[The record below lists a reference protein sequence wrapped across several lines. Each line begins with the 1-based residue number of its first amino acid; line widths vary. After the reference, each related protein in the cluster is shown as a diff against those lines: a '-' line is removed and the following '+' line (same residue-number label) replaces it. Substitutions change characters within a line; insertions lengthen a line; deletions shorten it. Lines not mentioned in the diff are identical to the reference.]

1 MDSGENPTPEDAY
14 DEMAD
19 TYERETEKNLYN
31 AEIKFLGTTDLVPDV
46 TGDRV
51 LDAGCGA
58 GRYTEWLLERGAD
71 VVSVDVSEEMLD
83 RARHRVGDRAELRR
97 ADLGRSLDFGDDE
110 FDGVVSS
117 LALDYVAEWRPTFS
131 EFARVLKPD
140 GFVVFSVKHPLD
152 AHDSDGGKNYFAV
165 ERRIADWEVDVPYYR
180 RPLSAILNPLL
191 ETGFRIDCVA
201 EPEPTDAFA
210 ERWPERYETESRN
223 PVFLCVRAVT
233 Q

>member
-31 AEIKFLGTTDLVPDV
+31 AEIKFPGTTDLVPDV

-83 RARHRVGDRAELRR
+83 RARHRVGDRARL
-97 ADLGRSLDFGDDE
+97 
-110 FDGVVSS
+110 SS
-117 LALDYVAEWRPTFS
+117 LRAPDLRLRHGRRSVAPASDRRTTPRTALRHRMGALVIEEVEA
-131 EFARVLKPD
+131 
-140 GFVVFSVKHPLD
+140 SV
-152 AHDSDGGKNYFAV
+152 
-165 ERRIADWEVDVPYYR
+165 E
-180 RPLSAILNPLL
+180 
-191 ETGFRIDCVA
+191 
-201 EPEPTDAFA
+201 
-210 ERWPERYETESRN
+210 
-223 PVFLCVRAVT
+223 
-233 Q
+233 